1 MQIIKVKYK
10 VNEEDKQL
18 IKRYMQQ
25 YTSVNH
31 YVYNR
36 KQEGLTMKQIEKQ
49 IKSLNN
55 IYSLDSWFIRCSFY
69 DIPQKEH
76 IIFGGKKNYF
86 DRLKGLISNEEYK
99 EKRLKPLYSLGEV
112 VNKSVKA
119 NRKFHIEQDLIN
131 ITFKPNRNIQINL
144 ELIGVGNRKH
154 ILQKL
159 YLKQEQKQIK
169 IAYKLDLEYIYICFE
184 TTDIINVQIEHINS
198 RVMSIDMNPNYIGW
212 SIIDWTSESKFN
224 IIKSGLISIKQLN
237 DKDLKLKGKGFS
249 SESKERKY
257 ITNKRNYETIQ
268 IVKNLINKAIYY
280 KVQIFSI
287 EDLSIESKDLGKG
300 KKFNRLVNN
309 LWNRTSFVNNLEK
322 RCNIF
327 GIKLLKVKPEY
338 SSFIGN
344 FLFRSL
350 NLPDPILSSIEISRR
365 GYEFYNQYIIKD
377 KNIKKN
383 IIQPEIDQFKHLYI
397 KSLEEFGLQ
406 DNQLDFIKLYY
417 VFKKSKLK
425 YRLSIDQ
432 YNLQFSRFISN
443 KSQLSLYNS

>member
-1 MQIIKVKYK
+1 MQVIRIRYQVSD
-10 VNEEDKQL
+10 EDKQL
-18 IKRYMQQ
+18 IRRYMEQ

-36 KQEGLTMKQIEKQ
+36 KQDGLTMKQIEKQ

-55 IYSLDSWFIRCSFY
+55 LDLLDSWFIRCSFY
-69 DIPQKEH
+69 DVPQKSKV
-76 IIFGGKKNYF
+76 IFGGKYNYF
-86 DRLKGLISNEEYK
+86 QRLKGLITNEEYK
-99 EKRLKPLYSLGEV
+99 EKRLKPIYSIGEV

-119 NRKFHIEQDLIN
+119 NRKFHIEQDLST
-131 ITFKPNRNIQINL
+131 ITFKPNRTTQIQLN
-144 ELIGVGNRKH
+144 LIGVGNRKH

-169 IAYKLDLEYIYICFE
+169 IAYKLDLDYVYICFE
-184 TTDIINVQIEHINS
+184 ITDILHVKTDHINN

-212 SIIDWTSESKFN
+212 SIIDWKSESEFN

-237 DKDLKLKGKGFS
+237 DKELSLKGFN

-280 KVQIFSI
+280 KVQLFSI
-287 EDLSIESKDLGKG
+287 EDLSIKSKDSGKG
-300 KKFNRLVNN
+300 KRFNRLVNN
-309 LWNRTSFVNNLEK
+309 QWNRNSFVNNLEK

-327 GIKLLKVKPEY
+327 GIKLLKVKPDY

-344 FLFRSL
+344 FLFKSL

-365 GYEFYNQYIIKD
+365 GYEFYNQYITKQ
-377 KNIKKN
+377 KEIKKN
-383 IIQPEIDQFKHLYI
+383 IIQPEISQFKHLYT
-397 KSLEEFGLQ
+397 KSLEEFSLQ

-425 YRLSIDQ
+425 YRLSMDQ
-432 YNLQFSRFISN
+432 FNLQFSRFIST
-443 KSQLSLYNS
+443 KSQLSAYNL